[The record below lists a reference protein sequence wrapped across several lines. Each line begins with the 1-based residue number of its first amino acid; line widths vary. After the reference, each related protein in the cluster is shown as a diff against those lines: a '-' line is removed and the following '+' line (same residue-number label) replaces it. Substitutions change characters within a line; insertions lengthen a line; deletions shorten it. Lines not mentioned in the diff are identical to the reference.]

1 MEEFTKNVLLTILII
16 FLVSM
21 ITTVGWFIDKVIDK
35 F

>member
-1 MEEFTKNVLLTILII
+1 MEDFTKNVLLTILII
-16 FLVSM
+16 FLLSM